1 MNPDTL
7 QRLVVMFARHLCMWA
22 GEGASAQEL
31 DCAAQTLGVRLPDDY
46 RDFVMR
52 FGGGHTGSLS
62 VAGLRAWETAGA
74 GEWSVIE
81 LTEHYRIASW
91 PGTEAWAVF
100 SNDGF
105 GNPIDFDSWGRVW
118 CSDHDSQECVCLETS
133 FDNWLRCW
141 ALRVEPV
148 PVYLQRIAWG

>member
-1 MNPDTL
+1 
-7 QRLVVMFARHLCMWA
+7 MWA

-31 DCAAQTLGVRLPDDY
+31 DCAAQALGVRLPDDY

-52 FGGGHTGSLS
+52 FGGGHTGSLP
-62 VAGLRAWETAGA
+62 VAGLRVWETAGA

-81 LTEHYRIASW
+81 RTEHYRIQSW

-105 GNPIDFDSWGRVW
+105 GNPIGLDAWGRVW
-118 CSDHDSQECVCLETS
+118 LSDLLMRECVCIESS
-133 FDNWLRCW
+133 FDNWVGRW
-141 ALRVEPV
+141 ALHMEPHGE
-148 PVYLQRIAWG
+148 YIARIAWV